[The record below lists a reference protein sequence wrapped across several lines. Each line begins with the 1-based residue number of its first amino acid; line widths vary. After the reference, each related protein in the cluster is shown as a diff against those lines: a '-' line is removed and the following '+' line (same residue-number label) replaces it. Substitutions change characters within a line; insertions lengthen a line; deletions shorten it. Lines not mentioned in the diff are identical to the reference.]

1 MNNTHD
7 NELCEWVLSQI
18 ILLLKY
24 SILYFLVI
32 VDHRSL
38 TDKQGLVDIMGFV
51 TAWKHGLFI
60 TYK

>member
-7 NELCEWVLSQI
+7 NKLCEWVLSQI

>member
-7 NELCEWVLSQI
+7 NKLYEWVLSQI